1 MSSGDRPPDGL
12 DDPFRAL
19 ADASRRR
26 LLDALYVRDG
36 QTLGDLCA
44 CLPHMTRFGVMKH
57 LRLLEDA
64 GLVASRKVGREKFH
78 YLNPVPIRLIYDR
91 WIRKYEPWAGALVE
105 LKTAL
110 EASGDRMPEQP
121 PTHVYELYIRTS
133 PERLWQAITSPEYTT
148 RYFYGGHYETTWQPG
163 SEYRTVLQDGTTPF
177 EGTILE
183 SDPPRRLVYT
193 FRYVGDPQTES
204 EQASRV
210 TWEIAPVGDAD
221 MCKLSVVHDG
231 FAPGEVLTYRKVGG
245 GWPFILSN
253 LKTLLETGQALPR
266 PAG

>member
-1 MSSGDRPPDGL
+1 VSTPGPADGL

-44 CLPHMTRFGVMKH
+44 YLPQMTRFGVMKH

-78 YLNPVPIRLIYDR
+78 YLNPVHIRLIYDR

-110 EASGDRMPEQP
+110 EAAGDRMSEQP
-121 PTHVYELYIRTS
+121 PTHVYEVYIRTS

-148 RYFYGGHYETTWQPG
+148 RYFYGGQYETSWQPG
-163 SEYRTVLQDGTTPF
+163 SAYRTVLQDGTTPF

-183 SDPPRRLVYT
+183 ADPPRRLVYT
-193 FRYVGDPQTES
+193 FHYVGDPETAPEH
-204 EQASRV
+204 ASRV
-210 TWEIAPVGDAD
+210 TWEIAPVGGAE

-253 LKTLLETGQALPR
+253 LKTLLETGEVLPR
-266 PAG
+266 SVP